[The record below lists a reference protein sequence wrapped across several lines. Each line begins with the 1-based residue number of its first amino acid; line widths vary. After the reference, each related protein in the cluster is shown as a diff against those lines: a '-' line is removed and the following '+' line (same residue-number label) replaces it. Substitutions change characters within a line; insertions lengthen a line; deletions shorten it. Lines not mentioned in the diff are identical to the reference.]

1 MDTIEGQ
8 LALNIDGARKAL
20 GNIGR
25 STVYRLIATGE
36 LETRKVFGRTLITA
50 RSIRNL
56 LKVSQDTD
64 PAVGAAS
71 LTARENFKVG
81 CASGEPANSTR
92 DTAARP
98 RSRRRCIETAAQ
110 ERAR

>member
-8 LALNIDGARKAL
+8 LALNITGARKAL

-50 RSIRNL
+50 RSIRRKL
-56 LKVSQDTD
+56 GLDTEEASQQ
-64 PAVGAAS
+64 AQ
-71 LTARENFKVG
+71 
-81 CASGEPANSTR
+81 
-92 DTAARP
+92 P
-98 RSRRRCIETAAQ
+98 RLHGQ
-110 ERAR
+110 GD